1 MQIENFNENQTKDNW
16 HLEDL
21 KRKRIFEIKFGQI
34 LNEIIVF
41 SVFLFFLHTVSFL
54 NISSSAINYNKL
66 FLKTFV
72 QQQDRNEMAL
82 DQVLLRKTKY
92 TKIK

>member
-1 MQIENFNENQTKDNW
+1 
-16 HLEDL
+16 LEDF
-21 KRKRIFEIKFGQI
+21 KKKRIFEIKLGQI

-41 SVFLFFLHTVSFL
+41 SVFLFFLYTVSFL

-72 QQQDRNEMAL
+72 QQQERNEMGL
-82 DQVLLRKTKY
+82 DQVFLTKL
-92 TKIK
+92 